1 MYIVYMWIKS
11 MEHCARELNAHLS
24 PVVTVRSICCL
35 HSQRRESIVWE
46 KCTYEV
52 HRGFPNDWP
61 ATSFSDRNLQVKIP
75 GENPRWVVFLHG
87 VLEFHGFRS
96 LLIGLTYARVQVI
109 DKCIKRCI
117 ESSVRKHMLTTS
129 SAKCIWFPF
138 LFH

>member
-1 MYIVYMWIKS
+1 MLVNWTRT
-11 MEHCARELNAHLS
+11 CRLLL
-24 PVVTVRSICCL
+24 RSVQFAVCI
-35 HSQRRESIVWE
+35 HSDERALFGEK

-52 HRGFPNDWP
+52 HRGFLNDWP